1 MEFRKIAVDE
11 LPYVSYL
18 CLWGIS
24 RQQKEAMKEHM
35 EKRLKWIEEMMPKG
49 LEIIVALGPRKSKKG
64 LIEYLPIEI
73 APEPV
78 KGESS
83 LFINCI
89 WVLSR
94 YSKAGIGK
102 GLMQHFLK
110 EAKNVG
116 GATVLAYEDDKW
128 FDYFDYMPAS
138 FFRRFGF
145 EEVSRDGTR
154 VLLHLDLG
162 AHKLP
167 MLVSPKKRVTGEKG
181 KIVMD
186 VFCNSQCP
194 WCGLMLDTVKRNL
207 RESSNVTLNVV
218 NTDKRDVIERFGISR
233 GIFINGEP
241 VIKRMSSW
249 KEIKSALNKFARARA
264 NVCS

>member
-1 MEFRKIAVDE
+1 MEFRKISVDE

-35 EKRLKWIEEMMPKG
+35 EERLRWIEEMMPNG

-78 KGESS
+78 KGRNS

-94 YSKAGIGK
+94 HSKAGIGK
-102 GLMQHFLK
+102 ELMQHFLE
-110 EAKNVG
+110 EARKVG
-116 GATVLAYEDDKW
+116 GATVLTYEGGKW
-128 FDYFDYMPAS
+128 FGYFDYMPAS
-138 FFRRFGF
+138 FFKKFGF
-145 EEVSRDGTR
+145 EEASRDENR
-154 VLLHLDLG
+154 VLLHLDMG

-167 MLVSPKKRVTGEKG
+167 MLVPPKKRVIGEKD
-181 KIVMD
+181 KIVLD
-186 VFCNSQCP
+186 VFCNRQCP
-194 WCGLMLDTVKRNL
+194 WCGWMVDQIKRNI
-207 RESSNVTLNVV
+207 RKYSDVTLNVI
-218 NTDKRDVIERFGISR
+218 NTDRRDVIEKFGVSR
-233 GIFINGEP
+233 GICIKGEP
-241 VIKRMSSW
+241 VIKRMASW
-249 KEIKSALNKFARARA
+249 EEIKSVLDRFTKRS
-264 NVCS
+264 VHS

>member
-1 MEFRKIAVDE
+1 MEFHKIAVDE
-11 LPYVSYL
+11 LLYVSYL

-35 EKRLKWIEEMMPKG
+35 EKRLKWIEGMMPKG
-49 LEIIVALGPRKSKKG
+49 LGITVALSPRKSKKG

-94 YSKAGIGK
+94 CSKAGIGK
-102 GLMQHFLK
+102 GLMRHFLK
-110 EAKNVG
+110 EARNVG

-128 FDYFDYMPAS
+128 FGYFDYMPAS
-138 FFRRFGF
+138 FFRKFGF
-145 EEVSRDGTR
+145 KEVSRDGTR

-194 WCGLMLDTVKRNL
+194 WCGWMLDRVRRNL
-207 RESSNVTLNVV
+207 REFSDVTLNVV

-233 GIFINGEP
+233 GVFINGEP
-241 VIKRMSSW
+241 VIKRMASW
-249 KEIKSALNKFARARA
+249 KEIRSVLNKLADRNA
-264 NVCS
+264 VS

>member
-1 MEFRKIAVDE
+1 MEFRKITVDE

-18 CLWGIS
+18 CLWGIN

-35 EKRLKWIEEMMPKG
+35 EKRLRWIEEMMPNG

-78 KGESS
+78 KGGNS

-94 YSKAGIGK
+94 HSKAGIGK

-110 EAKNVG
+110 EARKVG
-116 GATVLAYEDDKW
+116 GATVLAYEGDKW
-128 FDYFDYMPAS
+128 FGYFDYMPVS
-138 FFRRFGF
+138 FFKKFGF
-145 EEVSRDGTR
+145 KEVSREGTR
-154 VLLHLDLG
+154 VLLHLDMG

-167 MLVSPKKRVTGEKG
+167 MLVSPKKRVAGEKG

-186 VFCNSQCP
+186 VFCNRQCP
-194 WCGLMLDTVKRNL
+194 WCGWMVDRIRRNI
-207 RESSNVTLNVV
+207 RKYSDVTLNVI
-218 NTDKRDVIERFGISR
+218 NTDRRDVIEQFGVSR
-233 GIFINGEP
+233 GVFINGEP
-241 VIKRMSSW
+241 VIKRMASW
-249 KEIKSALNKFARARA
+249 KEIKSALNNFTNR
-264 NVCS
+264 NVHS